1 MRVLFD
7 KSAPYGLARHLE
19 GHAVSTAEE
28 CGWGRL
34 ENGDLLTVAEQFG
47 YELFLTADKNLRYQ
61 QNLAGRKISIVVLGQ
76 SPWPLVRQHIPA
88 IVAAVNAATPGS
100 YTEVDIALP
109 PKKPFTRS

>member
-7 KSAPYGLARHLE
+7 KGAPNGLARHLE
-19 GHAVSTAEE
+19 GHAVSMVEQ

-34 ENGDLLTVAEQFG
+34 ENGDLLTVAEQSG

-61 QNLAGRKISIVVLGQ
+61 QNLAGRKMSIVVLGQ

-88 IVAAVNAATPGS
+88 VVAAVNAATSGS
-100 YTEVDIALP
+100 FIEVEIPLP
-109 PKKPFTRS
+109 AKKPFVRP

>member
-7 KSAPYGLARHLE
+7 KSAPNGLARHLQ
-19 GHAVSTAEE
+19 GHVVSAAEQ

-34 ENGDLLTVAEQFG
+34 ENGDLLAVAEASG

-61 QNLAGRKISIVVLGQ
+61 QNLAGRKISILVLGQ

-88 IVAAVNAATPGS
+88 IVAAVNAATAGS
-100 YTEVDIALP
+100 FVEVEIPLP
-109 PKKPFTRS
+109 PRKPFVPR

>member
-7 KSAPYGLARHLE
+7 TRAPNGLARHLQD
-19 GHAVSTAEE
+19 HAVATAEQ

-34 ENGDLLTVAEQFG
+34 ENGDLLTVAEESG
-47 YELFLTADKNLRYQ
+47 YELFLAADKNLRYQ
-61 QNLAGRKISIVVLGQ
+61 QNLAGRKISILVLGR

-100 YTEVDIALP
+100 FLEVEIPLP
-109 PKKPFTRS
+109 AKKPFARS